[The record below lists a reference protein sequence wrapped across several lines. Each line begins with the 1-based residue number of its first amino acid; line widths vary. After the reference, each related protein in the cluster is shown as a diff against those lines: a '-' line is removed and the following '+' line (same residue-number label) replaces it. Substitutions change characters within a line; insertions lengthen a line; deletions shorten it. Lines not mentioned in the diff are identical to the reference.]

1 MIGRTHKCEAPPARC
16 ERSRGGQ
23 AKARADSDGARRG
36 HRAGA
41 PGPRPPSR
49 RRRVRSPP
57 RKYKFS
63 RRARATPAGR
73 AAPTPPTRER
83 RGRQRSRPAPG
94 RVRSCRGRRGRVIS
108 PSGVEP
114 LARPA
119 GEWTWTAPSFG
130 EGEVFFFHPRVE
142 REFGWKRKSPWS
154 AAYYYDY

>member
-16 ERSRGGQ
+16 ERSRVG
-23 AKARADSDGARRG
+23 ARPRQGPTATAHAAATARARRG
-36 HRAGA
+36 
-41 PGPRPPSR
+41 PGRPAAR

-63 RRARATPAGR
+63 RRARARRRPGG
-73 AAPTPPTRER
+73 PHPTRER
-83 RGRQRSRPAPG
+83 RGRHRSRPAPG

-119 GEWTWTAPSFG
+119 GGWTWTAPSFG

-154 AAYYYDY
+154 AAYYY